1 MPRRHGQ
8 RKKGGSKQ
16 QKAVAA
22 TPTMVEDTK
31 VAAAE
36 EKVVATVVAA
46 PVKAASPATKGR
58 LRKVVESEK
67 VEKVVSYLSSY
78 APTLLS
84 IYGNVKD
91 RLPETLKS
99 NVELIEKDY
108 VVPASSF
115 TVVKCDQMID
125 QVDETLNLTESRIVE
140 TVEQTKE
147 VVSTTV
153 EKTKQK
159 VKSAVTE
166 TLNVGMDTIEKTVD
180 YALPS
185 KEEGENK
192 LSSAKGDKALMERV
206 SLLNST
212 LQSRLQNLALVAAIH
227 EKKELATAALKEKY
241 ASTES
246 LLKERYVAINKVYLK
261 PAVKYVNEQ
270 YVVLDSKYFQPTKAY
285 VSDKYVI
292 VDTKFIKQFTAF
304 AETSV
309 LYPTKEFVK
318 GLSQELKWT
327 QRYTSY
333 IPEATQV
340 KEYVAAGYKAVQ
352 SNVLLPTASYL
363 GVDETFVSYEKMVL
377 DQVSR
382 VVDPYV
388 SIKTDSKKTLTE
400 EDVDGEIINDT
411 GDALA
416 VDSEDWQDAPV
427 KPSKFEPIYPS
438 DEE

>member
-8 RKKGGSKQ
+8 RKKGSSKQ

-22 TPTMVEDTK
+22 TPTLVEDTK
-31 VAAAE
+31 VAAIE
-36 EKVVATVVAA
+36 EKVVAAVAA
-46 PVKAASPATKGR
+46 PVKAASPSTKGR
-58 LRKVVESEK
+58 LRQVVESEK

-99 NVELIEKDY
+99 NVEQIEQDY

-125 QVDETLNLTESRIVE
+125 QVDETLNLTESRIVK

-159 VKSAVTE
+159 VRSAVTE
-166 TLNVGMDTIEKTVD
+166 TLSVGMDTIEKTVD

-185 KEEGENK
+185 KEEGDEK
-192 LSSAKGDKALMERV
+192 LSSASGDKALMERV

-246 LLKERYVAINKVYLK
+246 LLKERYVAIDKVYLK
-261 PAVKYVNEQ
+261 PAVKFVNEQ
-270 YVVLDSKYFQPTKAY
+270 YVVLDSKYFQPAKAY
-285 VSDKYVI
+285 VSDKYVL
-292 VDTKFIKQFTAF
+292 VDTKFIEQFKTF

-340 KEYVAAGYKAVQ
+340 KEYVAYGYKTVQ

-377 DQVSR
+377 DHVSR

-388 SIKTDSKKTLTE
+388 SIDGESKKTLTQ
-400 EDVDGEIINDT
+400 EDVDGAIIDDA

-416 VDSEDWQDAPV
+416 VDNEDWQDAPV